1 MSTWDQ
7 VEPSSESFW
16 RSGLSSTASR
26 PLTLEDMQRWA
37 DELVLREPPPPILL
51 WNSATRDVA
60 GRLGQH
66 EYAQHMAA
74 LCTASRPIFGD
85 ILSPVPDRI
94 RAAHWIVG
102 AGGWPVDP
110 LEIRR

>member
-1 MSTWDQ
+1 
-7 VEPSSESFW
+7 
-16 RSGLSSTASR
+16 
-26 PLTLEDMQRWA
+26 
-37 DELVLREPPPPILL
+37 
-51 WNSATRDVA
+51 
-60 GRLGQH
+60 
-66 EYAQHMAA
+66 MAA